1 MANDN
6 ARAHGGEAK
15 VTDSPATLQVLTG
28 KIIGSAYAVR
38 RRFGYGFL
46 EAVYRRALAVEMAF
60 RGVVV
65 AEEAPYELLYRGVAV
80 GFYRADLV
88 AERQVIVEVKTGP
101 TADPVA
107 VAQLL
112 NYLRAADLSLGLVI
126 HFAPTG
132 AVIKR
137 VVASPEYRSRWK

>member
-6 ARAHGGEAK
+6 ERAHGAK
-15 VTDSPATLQVLTG
+15 AKTTEPSDELNELTG
-28 KIIGSAYAVR
+28 KIIGSAYTVDR
-38 RRFGYGFL
+38 GFGFGFL
-46 EAVYRRALAVEMAF
+46 EGVYRRALAVELAF
-60 RGVVV
+60 RGVTVGEEV
-65 AEEAPYELLYRGVAV
+65 AYELYHRGVSV
-80 GFYRADLV
+80 GLYRADLV
-88 AERQVIVEVKTGP
+88 ADRQVIVEVKTGLVF
-101 TADPVA
+101 DPVSKP
-107 VAQLL
+107 QLL

>member
-1 MANDN
+1 MPDDK
-6 ARAHGGEAK
+6 RASKAK
-15 VTDSPATLQVLTG
+15 TSEPPDSLNELTG
-28 KIIGSAYAVR
+28 KIIGSAYYVHR
-38 RRFGYGFL
+38 GFGFGFL
-46 EAVYRRALAVEMAF
+46 EAVYRRALAVELAF
-60 RGVVV
+60 QGVRVV
-65 AEEAPYELLYRGVAV
+65 EEAPYELYHRGVSV

-88 AERQVIVEVKTGP
+88 AERQVIVEVKTGLVL
-101 TADPVA
+101 DPVSKP
-107 VAQLL
+107 QLL

>member
-6 ARAHGGEAK
+6 QPARGANAKAGE
-15 VTDSPATLQVLTG
+15 TPDQLHELTG
-28 KIIGSAYAVR
+28 KIIGSAYTVHR
-38 RRFGYGFL
+38 GFGFGFL
-46 EAVYRRALAVEMAF
+46 EPVYRRALAVEIAF
-60 RGVVV
+60 RGVAV
-65 AEEAPYELLYRGVAV
+65 AEEAPYELFHRGVSV

-88 AERQVIVEVKTGP
+88 AERQVIIEVKTGVVL
-101 TADPVA
+101 DPVSKP
-107 VAQLL
+107 QLL
-112 NYLRAADLSLGLVI
+112 NYLRAADLSLGLVV

>member
-1 MANDN
+1 MGNDN
-6 ARAHGGEAK
+6 PSTRAKAK
-15 VTDSPATLQVLTG
+15 ATGQPDPLNELTG
-28 KIIGSAYAVR
+28 KIVGSAYSVYR
-38 RRFGYGFL
+38 GFGYGFL
-46 EAVYRRALAVEMAF
+46 EGVYRRALAVELAF
-60 RGVVV
+60 LGVGI
-65 AEEAPYELLYRGVAV
+65 AEEVPYELYHRGVSV

-88 AERQVIVEVKTGP
+88 AERQVIVEVKTGM
-101 TADPVA
+101 ALDPVA
-107 VAQLL
+107 KPQLL